1 MTDDEVPGPGR
12 LQGRVCVVA
21 GIGGVIG
28 EAVATRFADEGAR
41 VVGIDRRDIDIDI
54 AVPTYD
60 ADLCDDEQTREVFAR
75 VRDEHGAID
84 VLHVNAGPLD
94 AEDHSVLA
102 TSHEVWERVF
112 RGILAPAENSVRHA
126 VPLMRRPGGSVILTG
141 SFLAEMGA
149 STAQMAFSAAKA
161 AVNQL
166 GRDLGT
172 HLARDGVRVNA
183 LGLGP
188 VQTPESR
195 AMFERLGPEQS
206 ERRFRH
212 IPMGRFATPEEVAA
226 AAAYLASDDSGYTT
240 GSVLPVHGGIPGA
253 YTVPD
258 RARPREPS

>member
-1 MTDDEVPGPGR
+1 
-12 LQGRVCVVA
+12 VVA

-28 EAVATRFADEGAR
+28 EAVAARFADEGAR
-41 VVGIDRRDIDIDI
+41 VVGIDRRDTGL
-54 AVPTYD
+54 AVPTYA
-60 ADLCDDEQTREVFAR
+60 ADLCDDEQTREVLTR
-75 VRDEHGAID
+75 IHDVHGAID

-94 AEDHSVLA
+94 ADDHGVLETPHA
-102 TSHEVWERVF
+102 VWERVF
-112 RGILAPAENSVRHA
+112 RAILAPTENSVRHA
-126 VPLMRRPGGSVILTG
+126 VPLITRPGGSVILTG

-149 STAQMAFSAAKA
+149 ATAQMAFSAAKA

-172 HLARDGVRVNA
+172 HLARSGVRVNV

-212 IPMGRFATPEEVAA
+212 IPMGRFATPEEIAA
-226 AAAYLASDDSGYTT
+226 AAAYLASDDAGYTT

-258 RARPREPS
+258 